1 MRMRLGVRVLLKKET
16 SESWR
21 LNLKR
26 SIRNEYAKS
35 NERLRGGSI
44 TNIMRIAQEWL
55 VMKKVI
61 EKEGLKSIV

>member
-1 MRMRLGVRVLLKKET
+1 MRMRLGVIVLLKKET

-26 SIRNEYAKS
+26 SIRNEYAKR

-44 TNIMRIAQEWL
+44 TNI
-55 VMKKVI
+55 VN
-61 EKEGLKSIV
+61 KSSSGKW

>member
-1 MRMRLGVRVLLKKET
+1 MRMRLGVIVLLKKET

-44 TNIMRIAQEWL
+44 TNIMN
-55 VMKKVI
+55 
-61 EKEGLKSIV
+61 KSSSGKW